1 MKRSSVIATA
11 MAAVEGKSRLQM
23 RWADLL
29 SKPSSP
35 MASRVW
41 LASCST
47 LLDWRART
55 ESGVHEQ
62 ADEHGDAARV
72 NTMPAMNSAN
82 TLTTGDTRFQMST
95 RPDSATI
102 TDMSISSVK

>member
-55 ESGVHEQ
+55 ESGSMSRRMSTVM
-62 ADEHGDAARV
+62 DRV